1 MVLVLGMLLSVVGA
15 LLVGKL
21 ENRSLRNQ
29 AEAAAENRISAFRR
43 EVLSE
48 TARLGLLVDFIQAV
62 DRPHEPDL
70 RRLMRR
76 LRDSVE
82 SNTGYCWLPAG
93 RSGLNCVS
101 LPAGWTDVE
110 IGNQAEVATAIQA
123 AAQTGRVQASQR
135 FRRGEGEFLVAIAQ
149 SAQAGSGTSGT
160 ALAVFQVGEV
170 LERGMKKLRPFG
182 LNVGVYDLTAAP
194 SHSLLF
200 IHRSRRSRSTIS
212 APAGSPPSALE
223 AGYAGNIQIGR
234 REWRIQCTEI
244 PELFSYPAIWYP
256 LLVFA
261 ATVAMTLLTAKLF
274 RKGDYQR
281 QKVELMVRERTQELA
296 EARDVAVEASKLK
309 SQFLANVSHE
319 VRTPLNGILGIS
331 SLLLETSLSP
341 EQREYTET
349 VQSCGAALLALVEDL
364 LDLSRIEAGHLV
376 LSETD
381 FSLRGILLECAAIAR
396 VGATSKGLEWT
407 VETAHNAPDMLRG
420 DPHRLKQILLNLISN
435 AIKFTEHGFISLS
448 VTLDPDARFVL
459 FHVRDSGPGVP
470 EGWRHLLFRRFAQA
484 NGDAT
489 RRHGG
494 AGLGLSIS
502 KQLAE
507 KMGGE
512 IGFESPAGGGSE
524 FWFSVPVVA
533 AMQPATTTPISPV
546 DAPLGLRILVAED
559 NQVNQKVARRLLERL
574 GCEVDLVADGQAAV
588 DRAATRQYDVILMDL
603 QMPVLDGIGAACAIR
618 CQERGRNV
626 PIIALTANAMNG
638 DRERCLD
645 AGMDDHLAK
654 PIALATLANAL
665 RKYTSQP
672 QIIPPPVS
680 TTQNNGTRA

>member
-1 MVLVLGMLLSVVGA
+1 MLLSVGGA
-15 LLVGKL
+15 FLVGML
-21 ENRSLRNQ
+21 ESRSVRNQ

-48 TARLGLLVDFIQAV
+48 TLRLGLLVDFIQV
-62 DRPHEPDL
+62 IDRPREPDL
-70 RRLMRR
+70 RWLMRR
-76 LRDSVE
+76 LTDSAE

-93 RSGLNCVS
+93 PNGLNCVS

-110 IGNQAEVATAIQA
+110 IGNQAEVVTAIQA
-123 AAQTGRVQASQR
+123 AAQTGRMQASQR
-135 FRRGEGEFLVAIAQ
+135 FRRGAGEFLVAIAQ
-149 SAQAGSGTSGT
+149 SVQAGSGSSGT

-170 LERGMKKLRPFG
+170 LERGIKRLRPFG

-194 SHSLLF
+194 SQSLLF
-200 IHRSRRSRSTIS
+200 IHRSRRSRSTVS
-212 APAGSPPSALE
+212 APVGGPPPALE
-223 AGYAGNIQIGR
+223 AGYTGSIQIGT

-244 PELFSYPAIWYP
+244 PELLWYPALWYQ

-274 RKGDYQR
+274 RKGDFQR
-281 QKVELMVRERTQELA
+281 QKVELIVRQRTQELA

-341 EQREYTET
+341 EQREYSET
-349 VQSCGAALLALVEDL
+349 VQTCGAALLALVEDL

-396 VGATSKGLEWT
+396 VGATSKGLQWT
-407 VETAHNAPDMLRG
+407 VETAHNVPDMLRG
-420 DPHRLKQILLNLISN
+420 DPHRLTQILLNLIGN

-448 VTLDPDARFVL
+448 VTLDPDAPFVL
-459 FHVRDSGPGVP
+459 FRVRDSGPGVP
-470 EGWRHLLFRRFAQA
+470 EGWRHLLFQRFAQA
-484 NGDAT
+484 AGDAT

-507 KMGGE
+507 KMGGA

-524 FWFSVPVVA
+524 FWFSIPVVA
-533 AMQPATTTPISPV
+533 ALQPDVPPSPVPPISHA

-559 NQVNQKVARRLLERL
+559 NQVNQRVASRLLEQL
-574 GCEVDLVADGQAAV
+574 GREVDLVADGQAAV
-588 DRAATRQYDVILMDL
+588 DRAATHQYDVILMDL
-603 QMPVLDGIGAACAIR
+603 QMPVLDGIGATCAIR
-618 CQERGRNV
+618 CQDRGRNV
-626 PIIALTANAMNG
+626 PIIALTANAMKG
-638 DRERCLD
+638 ERERCLD
-645 AGMDDHLAK
+645 AGMDDHIAK
-654 PIALATLANAL
+654 PIALATLARAL
-665 RKYTSQP
+665 RKYASQP
-672 QIIPPPVS
+672 QIIPTPHV
-680 TTQNNGTRA
+680 NGSQQSNAHVT